1 MKNIFKIV
9 VLFCCFISVINVNA
23 QVKGNGNIVTEMI
36 PLENFDFINL
46 DLTTD
51 LYIDLNQKNTISI
64 TTDENL
70 VDLIDRKIQGNSLKL
85 DQKEW
90 IAPSQRM
97 VIRIGV
103 RQLNGINCGAHSLVE
118 IKNLNQET
126 FKVKANVG
134 RIILSGKVASL
145 KVENEVAKID
155 ASELI
160 AAKAK
165 ISIASWGSVIA
176 NVTELIDTDI
186 DKSGQLVLVNEPETF
201 RGDAKEVF
209 AENLKE
215 PENVKWIKFKIKN
228 NSFSRKNFYV
238 VGPKKD
244 GSRFSYGFPMMPGA
258 TRKED
263 WTVGSK
269 IYKVSKLGFRK
280 LLVTIKAEDE
290 NQTVKLFK

>member
-1 MKNIFKIV
+1 MKNILKTFALV
-9 VLFCCFISVINVNA
+9 CFLISTFNVSA
-23 QVKGNGNIVTEMI
+23 QVKGNGNIVTRI
-36 PLENFDFINL
+36 LPLENFDFINL

-51 LYIDLNQKNTISI
+51 LYIDSNQKNTISI

-70 VDLIDRKIQGNSLKL
+70 VDLVDRNVRGKSLKL

-97 VIRIGV
+97 IIRIGV
-103 RQLNGINCGAHSLVE
+103 RELKGINCGAHSLVE
-118 IKNLNQET
+118 IKDLNQEA

-145 KVENEVAKID
+145 TVKNEVAKVD

-160 AAKAK
+160 AEKAK
-165 ISIASWGSVIA
+165 ISISSWGSVIA
-176 NVTELIDTDI
+176 NVTEVIDTDI
-186 DKSGQLVLVNEPETF
+186 DKSAQLVLVNEPETYL
-201 RGDAKEVF
+201 GDAKEVF
-209 AENLKE
+209 AKNLKE
-215 PENVKWIKFKIKN
+215 PENVKWIKFKINN
-228 NSFSRKNFYV
+228 NSLSRKNFYV

-269 IYKVSKLGFRK
+269 IYKVSKLGLRK

>member
-1 MKNIFKIV
+1 MKNLIKAFA
-9 VLFCCFISVINVNA
+9 LLCFLISAINANA
-23 QVKGNGNIVTEMI
+23 QVKGNGNIVTKI
-36 PLENFDFINL
+36 LPLENFDFINI

-70 VDLIDRKIQGNSLKL
+70 VDLIDRKIRGNALTL
-85 DQKEW
+85 DQKKW
-90 IAPSQRM
+90 ISPSKRM
-97 VIRIGV
+97 VIRIGA

-118 IKNLNQET
+118 IKDLNQEA

-134 RIILSGKVASL
+134 RIVLSGKVASL
-145 KVENEVAKID
+145 KVKNEVAKVD

-160 AAKAK
+160 AAEAK
-165 ISIASWGSVIA
+165 ISISSWGSVTA
-176 NVTELIDTDI
+176 NVTEVIDTDI
-186 DKSGQLVLVNEPETF
+186 DKSGQLVLVSEPKTY

-209 AENLKE
+209 TENLNE
-215 PENVKWIKFKIKN
+215 PEKVKWIKFKIKN
-228 NSFSRKNFYV
+228 NSLSRKHFYV

-263 WTVGSK
+263 WTIGSK
-269 IYKVSKLGFRK
+269 IYKVSKLGLRK

-290 NQTVKLFK
+290 NQIVKLFK

>member
-1 MKNIFKIV
+1 MKNILKIV
-9 VLFCCFISVINVNA
+9 ALLCCFIATFNANA
-23 QVKGNGNIVTEMI
+23 QVKGNGNIVTKI
-36 PLENFDFINL
+36 FPLENFNFINI

-51 LYIDLNQKNTISI
+51 IYVDLNQKNTISI
-64 TTDENL
+64 TTDENIVDL
-70 VDLIDRKIQGNSLKL
+70 VDRKVRGKSLKL
-85 DQKEW
+85 NQKEW

-97 VIRIGV
+97 KIRIGV
-103 RQLNGINCGAHSLVE
+103 NQLNGINCGAHSLVE

-134 RIILSGKVASL
+134 RVILSGKVATL
-145 KVENEVAKID
+145 TVKNEVAKID
-155 ASELI
+155 ASELLV
-160 AAKAK
+160 AKAK
-165 ISIASWGSVIA
+165 ISISSWGSVIA
-176 NVTELIDTDI
+176 NVTEVIESDI
-186 DKSGQLVLVNEPETF
+186 DKSGQLVLVNEPETY

-209 AENLKE
+209 AKNLKE

-228 NSFSRKNFYV
+228 NSLGRKNFYV

>member
-1 MKNIFKIV
+1 MFKTFA
-9 VLFCCFISVINVNA
+9 LFCFLISTINVSA
-23 QVKGNGNIVTEMI
+23 QVKGNGNIVTKI
-36 PLENFDFINL
+36 FPLENFDFINL

-70 VDLIDRKIQGNSLKL
+70 VDLVNRKVQDKSLIL

-90 IAPSQRM
+90 IAPSKRM

-118 IKNLNQET
+118 IKNLNQEA

-145 KVENEVAKID
+145 NVENKVAKID

-165 ISIASWGSVIA
+165 ITISSWGSVTA
-176 NVTELIDTDI
+176 NVTEVI
-186 DKSGQLVLVNEPETF
+186 G
-201 RGDAKEVF
+201 
-209 AENLKE
+209 
-215 PENVKWIKFKIKN
+215 
-228 NSFSRKNFYV
+228 
-238 VGPKKD
+238 
-244 GSRFSYGFPMMPGA
+244 
-258 TRKED
+258 
-263 WTVGSK
+263 
-269 IYKVSKLGFRK
+269 
-280 LLVTIKAEDE
+280 
-290 NQTVKLFK
+290 

>member
-1 MKNIFKIV
+1 MKNILKTFALV
-9 VLFCCFISVINVNA
+9 CFLISTFNVSA
-23 QVKGNGNIVTEMI
+23 QVKGNGNIVTRI
-36 PLENFDFINL
+36 LPLENFDFINL

-51 LYIDLNQKNTISI
+51 LYIDSNQKNTISI

-70 VDLIDRKIQGNSLKL
+70 VDLVDRNVRGKSLKL

-97 VIRIGV
+97 IIRIGV
-103 RQLNGINCGAHSLVE
+103 RELKGINCGAHSLVE
-118 IKNLNQET
+118 IKDLNQEA

-145 KVENEVAKID
+145 TVKNEVAKVD

-160 AAKAK
+160 AEKAK
-165 ISIASWGSVIA
+165 ISISSWGSVIA
-176 NVTELIDTDI
+176 NVTEVIDTDI
-186 DKSGQLVLVNEPETF
+186 DKSAQLVLVNEPETYL
-201 RGDAKEVF
+201 GDAKEVF
-209 AENLKE
+209 AKNLKE

-228 NSFSRKNFYV
+228 NSLSRKNFYV

-269 IYKVSKLGFRK
+269 IYKVSKLGLRK

>member
-1 MKNIFKIV
+1 MKNILKTFALV
-9 VLFCCFISVINVNA
+9 CFLISTFNVSA
-23 QVKGNGNIVTEMI
+23 QVKGNGNIVTRI
-36 PLENFDFINL
+36 LPLENFDFINL

-51 LYIDLNQKNTISI
+51 LYIDLNQENTISI

-70 VDLIDRKIQGNSLKL
+70 IDLVDRNVRGKSLKL

-103 RQLNGINCGAHSLVE
+103 RELKGINCGAHSLVE
-118 IKNLNQET
+118 IKDLNQEA

-145 KVENEVAKID
+145 TVKNEVAKVD

-160 AAKAK
+160 AEKAK
-165 ISIASWGSVIA
+165 ISISSWGSVIA
-176 NVTELIDTDI
+176 NVTEVIDTDI
-186 DKSGQLVLVNEPETF
+186 DKSAQLVLVNEPATYL
-201 RGDAKEVF
+201 GDAKEVF
-209 AENLKE
+209 AKNLKE

-228 NSFSRKNFYV
+228 NSLSRKNFYV

-269 IYKVSKLGFRK
+269 IYKVSKLGLRK